1 MNINV
6 RINEKRKFIFELN
19 DFALLND
26 PHNYEESNLISL
38 LSKDSEYAF
47 QLMYD
52 RYRNRIYQTAI
63 RYLKSPI
70 LAQETVQDVF
80 LKLWLERK
88 NLNAGISIEAWLY
101 TVAKNNLLNKL
112 KRIASEWKALH
123 QLQINSPKSENTT
136 GDKVEDAQYQLLLQK
151 AILELP
157 PQQQMV
163 FKLARENYLT
173 YSEIGNEMGISPL
186 TVKTHMAR
194 ALNHIKQYLSQHGE
208 TYFWFLILPANLF

>member
-1 MNINV
+1 MQH
-6 RINEKRKFIFELN
+6 
-19 DFALLND
+19 DQ
-26 PHNYEESNLISL
+26 HSYEEAKLISL

-63 RYLKSPI
+63 RYLKSPV

-88 NLNAGISIEAWLY
+88 NLQPGTSIEAWLY
-101 TVAKNNLLNKL
+101 TVAKNNLVNKL
-112 KRIASEWKALH
+112 KRIAIEWKALH
-123 QLQINSPKSENTT
+123 QVQLNTIKYDHST
-136 GDKVEDAQYQLLLQK
+136 SDKVEDSQYQQLLQN
-151 AILELP
+151 ALAQLS

-163 FKLARENYLT
+163 FHLARNEYLT
-173 YSEIGNEMGISPL
+173 YIEIGERMDISPL

-194 ALNHIKQYLSQHGE
+194 ALNHIKSYLAKNGE
-208 TYFWFLILPANLF
+208 VFFGFLVLPANLF